1 MYPISSK
8 IIKMMELLHNK
19 SFSSFPLNNPSL
31 TCRRGRLSGLIA
43 LGILKIWFP
52 KCHPWSLISLCI
64 KKENKCNP
72 VLYWLWSS
80 IVGFAA
86 YTQGRRLHNDVIKR
100 KHFPRYWPFVRGIH
114 RSPVN
119 SSHKGQW
126 RGALMYSLVCVW
138 INGWV
143 NNREDGDLR
152 PYSVHHDVTVMEP
165 ALRFKRCH

>member
-1 MYPISSK
+1 MYAISSK
-8 IIKMMELLHNK
+8 IIKMIELLHNK

-31 TCRRGRLSGLIA
+31 TCRWGRLSGLIA
-43 LGILKIWFP
+43 LGILKNDFRNAICDHWYHYALRR
-52 KCHPWSLISLCI
+52 KT
-64 KKENKCNP
+64 N
-72 VLYWLWSS
+72 VTLYYTGLRSS

-86 YTQGRRLHNDVIKR
+86 YTQGRRLHNDVIKW

-152 PYSVHHDVTVMEP
+152 PYSVHHDVTVMKP